1 MLTRILTSLVL
12 VPLAVFLTFYPGGL
26 PFAVAI
32 GIVAVLGGVEFYS
45 GVRKTGA
52 RPIVWAGLAAIVTF
66 VVGAR
71 ISTIGSDSIWLP
83 AVITLLVMLCFLVE
97 LFRRNRAPLINVGS
111 TVLGAVYVGW
121 LLSHLV
127 LLRGVNGKN
136 VVVGSY
142 SEEPGAW
149 LLMLTFLGTW
159 ACDTG
164 AYFIG
169 KFYGRTKLAPRLSP
183 GKTVEGSVAGLV
195 SAVLLA
201 VIFGLVIKLPP
212 QHALA
217 LGLIFGVMTQVG
229 DLSESAVKRELQI
242 KDFGSLIPGHGGIL
256 DRFDSLL
263 FTGPVVYYYAAFLL
277 KEWLG

>member
-1 MLTRILTSLVL
+1 MLRHRFLSALVL
-12 VPLAVFLTFYPGGL
+12 VPLVCGLAYLGGYWWL
-26 PFAVAI
+26 GFIAL
-32 GIVAVLGGVEFYS
+32 VAVIASRELTDLLQRGGYPPHGWVLLAWTLALIAS
-45 GVRKTGA
+45 GFWPR
-52 RPIVWAGLAAIVTF
+52 WF
-66 VVGAR
+66 
-71 ISTIGSDSIWLP
+71 
-83 AVITLLVMLCFLVE
+83 
-97 LFRRNRAPLINVGS
+97 PLS
-111 TVLGAVYVGW
+111 
-121 LLSHLV
+121 LV
-127 LLRGVNGKN
+127 LLAGLIASLTVSLLEVAVCGRLQNPTLSWTWTTAGALYLGLSLAAFVALRRQPNGL
-136 VVVGSY
+136 
-142 SEEPGAW
+142 AW
-149 LLMLTFLGTW
+149 LMTKLLTTW
-159 ACDTG
+159 ITDTG

-242 KDFGSLIPGHGGIL
+242 KDFGNLIPGHGGIL